1 MEPREKAK
9 ELVGKFMPLAD
20 SGGYYDDRSYNV
32 GDDKEA
38 NAKQC
43 ALIAV
48 DEILG
53 LNIEEWCQV
62 SEPYQD
68 YSYWEKVKQEIEK
81 L

>member
-1 MEPREKAK
+1 MEPKEKAK
-9 ELVGKFMPLAD
+9 ELVGKYTPLAS

-32 GDDKEA
+32 GTDKEV

-48 DEILG
+48 DELLSIAENFG
-53 LNIEEWCQV
+53 VDRYWQEVKEEL
-62 SEPYQD
+62 
-68 YSYWEKVKQEIEK
+68 EK